1 MNFELVTL
9 FCGVA
14 MESDVGPSLKSG
26 KIRMSKTWME
36 TNSGRRLDLLNPDP
50 DQIEIDDIAHHLGIL
65 PRFNGATRFPY
76 SVAQHS
82 LYVSMLVPDHLK
94 LPALLHDAH
103 EAYIGDLSTPLKNC
117 LVEGVAGGWSDP
129 VGVIIGDIDLAIRMR
144 FSLETLDGFG
154 YYEIKRADMQAM
166 SDERAFLK
174 PNSTSSWEE
183 YGLPPPAGGI
193 NVVLSWHEAKQAF
206 LQQFWKLYERRPS
219 IQSNSRPHV
228 EPSRL
233 QGQGLR
239 F

>member
-14 MESDVGPSLKSG
+14 MESGVGPSLKSG

-36 TNSGRRLDLLNPDP
+36 TISGRRMDLLNPDP
-50 DQIEIDDIAHHLGIL
+50 DQIDIEDIAHQLGII
-65 PRFNGATRFPY
+65 PRFTGATRFPY

-103 EAYIGDLSTPLKNC
+103 EPYIGDLSTPLKNC
-117 LVEGVAGGWSDP
+117 LGGGGVEEWRGP
-129 VGVIIGDIDLAIRMR
+129 VSVITGNIDLAIRMR
-144 FSLETLDGFG
+144 FSLEPLDGFG

-174 PNSTSSWEE
+174 PNSTSNWEE

-193 NVVLSWHEAKQAF
+193 SVVLNWHEAKQAF
-206 LQQFWKLYERRPS
+206 LQQFWKLYERTPS
-219 IQSNSRPHV
+219 VQGNSRPHV
-228 EPSRL
+228 
-233 QGQGLR
+233 GTAR